1 MRKEYYKKSER
12 VSWGFRDKFRGR
24 DFWTSLNRIIGW
36 TAYTIFMVSAFV
48 VPQHIW
54 MVILGF
60 VIILPLY
67 GYYYKNYMLEQEKQ
81 RKGNKVVEG
90 WITHAYGKG
99 ERIYLTPVKIELE
112 DKLSEENL
120 VKIKEYVVILDQQAK
135 ATEIETGI
143 SKFKPK
149 LLTVK
154 EITEKELEIKAE
166 MLEKKEQEKEELRKT
181 EEEYREK
188 KFLTL
193 QNNNTTIEEAELED
207 E

>member
-1 MRKEYYKKSER
+1 MALEN
-12 VSWGFRDKFRGR
+12 FRDKFRGR

-36 TAYTIFMVSAFV
+36 TAYTVFMISAFV
-48 VPQHIW
+48 IPQYIGW
-54 MVILGF
+54 VILGF
-60 VIILPLY
+60 IIILPLY
-67 GYYYKNYMLEQEKQ
+67 GNYYKSYMLEQEKQ

-99 ERIYLTPVKIELE
+99 ERMYLTPVNFELE

-120 VKIKEYVVILDQQAK
+120 VKIKEYVVLLDQQAK
-135 ATEIETGI
+135 ATKIKTGI

-149 LLTVK
+149 QLTVK

-166 MLEKKEQEKEELRKT
+166 MIEKKEQEREELRKA

-188 KFLTL
+188 KILTL
-193 QNNNTTIEEAELED
+193 QNNNNKTIEEEKLEN